1 MQARSLQ
8 LTGFYLI
15 TWQALEKW
23 GNWGQPGG
31 PALSNGQ
38 SEIKFTKLEFKRPRS
53 IANQYGPDD
62 GYTGAL
68 PRSASRDSSGIAWR
82 AGA

>member
-1 MQARSLQ
+1 M
-8 LTGFYLI
+8 
-15 TWQALEKW
+15 WQALEKW

-68 PRSASRDSSGIAWR
+68 PRSAS
-82 AGA
+82 